1 MRIRAY
7 TGAGSGRSLPKG
19 LTMIMIGH
27 RGARFE
33 APENTIPGFR
43 YALGLGLQAMEF
55 DIRMTSDG
63 HLVVIH
69 DATVDR
75 TTNGSGEVSSFT
87 LAEIQALDARSTFED
102 WPEPCRVPTFA
113 EVLDLIGHL
122 PELLV
127 EIKGDTDER
136 LDEIVPKAVA
146 EIESRGIASQVTI
159 TSFNAHALEVAQQV
173 APNIRRGFIGDWNS
187 QDYLDNAVRLGCV
200 QVDANHVKA
209 DRAIVA
215 KARSLRMRVVGWP
228 TNSNEALASVLTL
241 QPDLFCTDAPT
252 LLADLVASRRA

>member
-1 MRIRAY
+1 
-7 TGAGSGRSLPKG
+7 
-19 LTMIMIGH
+19 MIMIGH

-33 APENTIPGFR
+33 APENTVPGFR

-63 HLVVIH
+63 QLVIIH

-75 TTNGSGEVSSFT
+75 TTNGTGEVSSFT
-87 LAEIQALDARSTFED
+87 LAEIQALDARSTFDD

-113 EVLDLIGHL
+113 GVLDVIGHL

-136 LDEIVPKAVA
+136 LDQIVPKAVA

-159 TSFNAHALEVAQQV
+159 TSFNAHALEVAQRI
-173 APNIRRGFIGDWNS
+173 APHIRRGFIGDWNT
-187 QDYLDNAVRLGCV
+187 LAFLETATRLGCA
-200 QVDANHVKA
+200 QIDANHVNA

-215 KARSLRMRVVGWP
+215 KAKSLRMRVVGWP
-228 TNSNEALASVLTL
+228 TNSEEALESVLTL
-241 QPDLFCTDAPT
+241 DPDLFCTDAPA
-252 LLADLVASRRA
+252 LLAGLVAKRVG